1 MNRRVARTL
10 AGFWGTAA
18 LGRATFAMS
27 VSVLF
32 GCGGDGAPSGATA
45 PAAPVLTVV
54 HVALSQDT
62 LGVGQAALAIIT
74 GLDQN
79 GAAIGVPPPLW
90 STTSAAIATVSAA
103 GVVTAVAPG
112 HTTLVGSVNGK
123 QGQVPLTV
131 IPVPVSRV
139 LISPEVARVVRGGNV
154 QLTATALDF
163 SAQVLS
169 GRVVSWSSSDVT
181 RATVSAT
188 GVVTAVTPGDVTI
201 AATSEGVETTAS
213 VTVTALPDVV
223 ASVTVGPSAPSLT
236 VGASIQLSATLTDVA
251 GNTLAGRAVTWSVSG
266 TAGLNVATVSG
277 TGLVQAL
284 SPGTVIVEAFCEGQ
298 HGAVTIIVSDDVDAK
313 IVVTFAAPVAN
324 GLVGDTLRV
333 VVGVNTLYPVASV
346 VAVVGPLRRPLALT
360 YARIGA
366 LGNAYVW
373 VGNID
378 VTDFPTGPY
387 QVLATAT
394 DSRGGR
400 GVGSVQFLRDTRV
413 GKGGS
418 SDAPKVK

>member
-1 MNRRVARTL
+1 
-10 AGFWGTAA
+10 
-18 LGRATFAMS
+18 MS

-32 GCGGDGAPSGATA
+32 GCGGDSAPSGATA

-54 HVALSQDT
+54 RVSLSQDT
-62 LGVGQAALAIIT
+62 LGVGQTALAMVA

-90 STTSAAIATVSAA
+90 STASAAVATVNAT

-112 HTTLVGSVNGK
+112 HTTLVASVNGK

-131 IPVPVSRV
+131 IPIPVSRV
-139 LISPEVARVVRGGNV
+139 LISPEEARVVRGGSV

-163 SAQVLS
+163 SAQVLP

-181 RATVSAT
+181 RATVSAA
-188 GVVTAVTPGDVTI
+188 GVVTAVTPGEVTI
-201 AATSEGVETTAS
+201 IATSEGVVTTAS
-213 VTVTALPDVV
+213 VTVTASPDVV

-236 VGASIQLSATLTDVA
+236 VGETIQLSATLTDVA
-251 GNTLAGRAVTWSVSG
+251 GNVLAGRAVTWSLSG
-266 TAGLNVATVSG
+266 TAGVNVATVSG
-277 TGLVQAL
+277 TGLVKSL

-298 HGAVTIIVSDDVDAK
+298 HGAVTIIVSDDVDKK
-313 IVVTFAAPVAN
+313 IIVTFAVPVAN
-324 GLVGDTLRV
+324 ALVGDTLRV

-346 VAVVGPLRRPLALT
+346 VAAVGPQRRQLVLT
-360 YARIGA
+360 YQRVGA
-366 LGNAYVW
+366 LGNQYLWA
-373 VGNID
+373 GNID
-378 VTDFPTGPY
+378 ITDFPTGPY

-394 DSRGGR
+394 DNRGGR
-400 GVGSVQFLRDTRV
+400 GIGSIQVLRDTRV
-413 GKGGS
+413 GKAGS